1 MNARKPQPRNAAKGT
16 WQGRWDRVD
25 ITGQWTNV
33 RTCINCGHRRLDYY
47 LTQVLSGHEV
57 FRAYALRFKND

>member
-25 ITGQWTNV
+25 ITGQWTKRLMGDV
-33 RTCINCGHRRLDYY
+33 RT
-47 LTQVLSGHEV
+47 
-57 FRAYALRFKND
+57 